1 MMASQQVAYLLAV
14 LAAGRLLAGAA
25 LPTVLCGALLTFGT
39 GLAGFAAVR
48 GWVGGAALLF
58 VSGLGFGLMEV
69 ATNTLLVLVGGAR
82 SVNLLNFAHLFFGIG
97 SFIAP
102 ALATRAV
109 EAGVSWRVPFLVAGG
124 AAGLVALGWRLV
136 TVPASDAGQTDA
148 RPRARGAPSGTVL
161 LLAALLGIYVGVENG
176 IGAWL
181 TKYMVAVHR
190 STLAEAG
197 NVLSLYWLA
206 LALGRLALSVS
217 AHRMAE
223 TRLILALSV
232 LSTGGLAAALLLAGS
247 DRSAA
252 AGFVVAG
259 LGFSGIF
266 PAVISLGGR
275 AGPHDTGAVMGVLV
289 TGAAIGGIAIPWSMS
304 ALADRAGLTAGMVFY
319 LASCA
324 CMTLLGGV
332 VARRRVM

>member
-1 MMASQQVAYLLAV
+1 
-14 LAAGRLLAGAA
+14 
-25 LPTVLCGALLTFGT
+25 
-39 GLAGFAAVR
+39 
-48 GWVGGAALLF
+48 
-58 VSGLGFGLMEV
+58 
-69 ATNTLLVLVGGAR
+69 
-82 SVNLLNFAHLFFGIG
+82 
-97 SFIAP
+97 
-102 ALATRAV
+102 
-109 EAGVSWRVPFLVAGG
+109 
-124 AAGLVALGWRLV
+124 
-136 TVPASDAGQTDA
+136 
-148 RPRARGAPSGTVL
+148 
-161 LLAALLGIYVGVENG
+161 
-176 IGAWL
+176 
-181 TKYMVAVHR
+181 
-190 STLAEAG
+190 
-197 NVLSLYWLA
+197 
-206 LALGRLALSVS
+206 
-217 AHRMAE
+217 MAE